1 MRKKILFILIFNI
14 FGVVTNLI
22 AQDNL
27 SISTDLQSRYIWRG
41 QSLGGNSPSV
51 QPGVNYHWQGIKI
64 GAWGAFST
72 SQLTFQELDLY
83 ISYTFLKKMFTFII
97 TDYSFPQDIPVF
109 QYFDYD
115 KNSTN
120 HLFEAGLIFNGL
132 EMLPLNISLYMNFYG
147 ADAKDI
153 DGKNTL
159 STYGEISYNP
169 TCEKL
174 NTDFSLFVGFALN
187 GGYTIESTLRNPISS
202 EIKGFYNNK
211 GFACINIGI
220 GTTKTLK
227 ITESFSLPIITKLIF
242 NPDANKAYFTIGTG
256 ISL

>member
-1 MRKKILFILIFNI
+1 MRKKLLFILVFNI

-27 SISTDLQSRYIWRG
+27 SISTDIQSRYVWRG
-41 QSLGGNSPSV
+41 QALGANVPSV
-51 QPGVNYHWQGIKI
+51 QPGISYKWKNINI

-72 SQLTFQELDLY
+72 SQLTSQELDIY
-83 ISYTFLKKMFTFII
+83 ISYTFLKQMFTVIV
-97 TDYSFPQDIPVF
+97 TDYSFPQDNTTF

-120 HLFEAGLIFNGL
+120 HVFEVGLIFNGL
-132 EMLPLNISLYMNFYG
+132 EKLPLNASLYMNFYG

-153 DGKNTL
+153 DGNNNL

-174 NTDFSLFVGFALN
+174 NTDFSLFAGFAFN
-187 GGYTIESTLRNPISS
+187 GGYTIESTVTNPIPT

-211 GFACINIGI
+211 GFAFINLGI
-220 GTTKTLK
+220 GATKTLK
-227 ITESFSLPIITKLIF
+227 ITESFSLPINTKLIF
-242 NPDANKAYFTIGTG
+242 NPDANKAYFTVGTG